1 MQLIVRIFCGCR
13 WCTENWRLKI
23 WSSKGTVLL
32 IHPQLHMKYSYGQ
45 NVFITHKSICRDLR
59 SLFKALHVQHY
70 VIRVQS
76 AQSVNKND
84 KDASLT
90 TEAAENTYKHV
101 KPLTRDKVS
110 ILTNTPLWFRSNT
123 ALQIINIHSFSL
135 FDTQLA
141 VFLVYA
147 TQCRLS
153 KRYAMLHSTTALQ
166 TQNTIKTPQL
176 PNIKLMSGSYFIPKS
191 KGKNKKLYFWHF

>member
-1 MQLIVRIFCGCR
+1 MQLIVRIVCGCR

-70 VIRVQS
+70 VIHVQS

-90 TEAAENTYKHV
+90 TEAAEHLHTRKTINKRQSLHPNKHTPVIQEQHCTANNKYSFVFSFRHTTRRVFSVCNTMQV
-101 KPLTRDKVS
+101 E
-110 ILTNTPLWFRSNT
+110 
-123 ALQIINIHSFSL
+123 
-135 FDTQLA
+135 
-141 VFLVYA
+141 
-147 TQCRLS
+147 
-153 KRYAMLHSTTALQ
+153 
-166 TQNTIKTPQL
+166 
-176 PNIKLMSGSYFIPKS
+176 
-191 KGKNKKLYFWHF
+191 